1 MEYVGEPMKMIVLF
15 NCEWYD
21 STRPTITRKHNH
33 YKIIEVNY
41 TKIYDPF
48 IIAQNAR
55 EVFYLLY
62 LGKCKSNW
70 RVVINTN
77 TRDQVEVKEVSNEP
91 YQLDDPIPLRLV
103 VDIDILSNL
112 FSASREVDIIDFLHQ
127 HSTIIIEDI
136 EGEQEEEEFEDDVQ
150 SKSTEESLE
159 LSD

>member
-1 MEYVGEPMKMIVLF
+1 M
-15 NCEWYD
+15 
-21 STRPTITRKHNH
+21 
-33 YKIIEVNY
+33 
-41 TKIYDPF
+41 
-48 IIAQNAR
+48 
-55 EVFYLLY
+55 
-62 LGKCKSNW
+62 
-70 RVVINTN
+70 VINTN

-91 YQLDDPIPLRLV
+91 YQLDDLIPLRLV

-112 FSASREVDIIDFLHQ
+112 FFAYREVDIIDFLHQ